1 MNESRPCV
9 LLLTFARRGEEEAI
23 REGMAAV
30 REDLPG
36 AEFVALGTAV
46 SAPVMRGLG
55 LEDIILVGE
64 GRGTQAVMRE
74 VRARAPRGTLVVY
87 SGPGLA
93 GHWKLEL
100 LALASGARRAYRW
113 VPGGPMVV
121 CGRLALAGSV
131 VWKAGLA
138 AVCLAVGGLV
148 CGAAW
153 LRLRGGRSGSGG

>member
-1 MNESRPCV
+1 MSESRPCV

-23 REGMAAV
+23 MEGMAAV
-30 REDLPG
+30 RQDLPG

-46 SAPVMRGLG
+46 SAPVIRGLG
-55 LEDIILVGE
+55 LEDILLIGE
-64 GRGTQAVMRE
+64 GRASQEVMRE
-74 VRARAPRGTLVVY
+74 VWARAPKGALIVY

-100 LALASGARRAYRW
+100 AALASGARWTYRW
-113 VPGGPMVV
+113 MPGGPMVMS
-121 CGRLALAGSV
+121 GPLALAGSV

-148 CGAAW
+148 CGVAW
-153 LRLRGGRSGSGG
+153 LRLSGGRPGSGG

>member
-1 MNESRPCV
+1 MSDSRPCV

-55 LEDIILVGE
+55 LEDIFLVGE
-64 GRGTQAVMRE
+64 GRASQEVMRE
-74 VRARAPRGTLVVY
+74 VRARAPKGALIVY

-100 LALASGARRAYRW
+100 PALASGARRAYRW

-121 CGRLALAGSV
+121 SGWLALAGSV

-153 LRLRGGRSGSGG
+153 LRLRSGG